1 MLNHSPILVSGSC
14 FQSSRSSNGKQCT
27 RSSTLAL
34 INIQPSHMYNA
45 NPASA
50 RSLVC
55 PYGAITQHSIAY
67 LTPSHPIPSHPV
79 PQPHPNHHTHLNR
92 HTLRSPPTSV
102 SPSPPSPAPFV
113 NRQTDITC
121 LALPCLALPCLACP
135 FLSPKKRRTRRRKE
149 KKNSQKPVQS
159 SQVRSSQGLNYTTS
173 SDKTKRR
180 GEERRGVDTQK
191 DIHPDSSIHT
201 QDEDGTETA
210 ENPDRTWGRGEL
222 PCALLCF
229 ALLCFALLCFA

>member
-121 LALPCLALPCLACP
+121 LALPCLALPCLALP
-135 FLSPKKRRTRRRKE
+135 AHSFPPRKEEQEEEKKRKTVK
-149 KKNSQKPVQS
+149 SQCD
-159 SQVRSSQGLNYTTS
+159 QVR
-173 SDKTKRR
+173 
-180 GEERRGVDTQK
+180 V
-191 DIHPDSSIHT
+191 
-201 QDEDGTETA
+201 
-210 ENPDRTWGRGEL
+210 
-222 PCALLCF
+222 
-229 ALLCFALLCFA
+229 